1 MAAHHGSR
9 TFFTWYME
17 QCIHV
22 LIELVCYFYCV
33 SRLLCVTLTVCYCV
47 FLFSEC
53 VTVCVLLHDSSLD
66 RDIAVCHFFVCYY
79 HYFVCVCY
87 YHFFVVCV
95 CVLLSL
101 LCCVLLSL
109 FCVCVCVTITT
120 SFLDRDIARAG
131 NQPFTCHSTQLLPVL
146 VILFLVT
153 LFLVILILVILPH
166 HPHMY
171 EDI

>member
-79 HYFVCVCY
+79 HYFVCVCVTITFLLCVCVCY
-87 YHFFVVCV
+87 YHYFVVCYYHYFVCV

-101 LCCVLLSL
+101 LVSWTETLRGRETNRSP
-109 FCVCVCVTITT
+109 
-120 SFLDRDIARAG
+120 A
-131 NQPFTCHSTQLLPVL
+131 TQLNYSLSSSFSSSSPSSSSS
-146 VILFLVT
+146 
-153 LFLVILILVILPH
+153 
-166 HPHMY
+166 
-171 EDI
+171 